1 MSPKKK
7 DHRTEPQD
15 RYPDDL
21 YLRRAVDDELHLR
34 PDAEYA
40 LRDTKASRAQVWAIT
55 LGVLLIVGL
64 VLYGVNQQTGSDIA
78 TAPTN
83 PMTPTETTGA
93 ASPGNNGQAAE
104 GEKPAQPQG
113 EQPAQQG
120 NQPAQEDKPDTNE
133 PAR

>member
-7 DHRTEPQD
+7 DRRNTEPQD

-40 LRDTKASRAQVWAIT
+40 LRDTKASRAQVWAVA
-55 LGVLLIVGL
+55 LGILLIVGL
-64 VLYGVNQQTGSDIA
+64 VLYGINQQTGSDIA
-78 TAPTN
+78 TAPT
-83 PMTPTETTGA
+83 TPTETTGA
-93 ASPGNNGQAAE
+93 AAPGNNDQAAE

-113 EQPAQQG
+113 EQPAPQG
-120 NQPAQEDKPDTNE
+120 EQPAQQDKLDTNE
-133 PAR
+133 PPR